1 VEVRTVMVDIGAWR
15 QALQCDAESV
25 LARVDNGQI
34 RWAFNIAVNLD
45 SRRDLRFYATELIA
59 PEIAAK
65 LTLDQVIM
73 GIIGQGEA
81 VRTGRMECEWVCSH
95 QIVHALIK
103 AGELQLLGPGRISR
117 ASLVEFLKHR
127 LQS

>member
-1 VEVRTVMVDIGAWR
+1 MNDTCSVSSSVPRQARLPLHVEVRTVMVDIGAWR

-81 VRTGRMECEWVCSH
+81 VRTGRM
-95 QIVHALIK
+95 
-103 AGELQLLGPGRISR
+103 GLL
-117 ASLVEFLKHR
+117 ASNR
-127 LQS
+127 PCADQGG